1 MRVEE
6 ELHKTMT
13 KLGFKGRLMGS
24 FKVHFTFLNGISV
37 RFEGKYVPKLTLHY
51 KKRIFEYE
59 SLEELLQNN
68 LIKQE
73 IRKQKLTKIN
83 KSL

>member
-1 MRVEE
+1 MKVEE

-13 KLGFKGRLMGS
+13 ELGFNGRLMGA
-24 FKVHFTFLNGISV
+24 FKVYFTLNGISV

-59 SLEELLQNN
+59 SLEKLLENN
-68 LIKQE
+68 LIKQI